1 MTLFV
6 TRVTRPPVGSVASHQ
21 RIRDFFFTFSV
32 FFPFGVFF
40 FLLAITVFDTRS
52 TLELLLLFYVF
63 H

>member
-21 RIRDFFFTFSV
+21 RIRDFFYFFRLFSIWC
-32 FFPFGVFF
+32 FF